1 MLRITVWN
9 ENLHEKRDEAV
20 RRVHPEG
27 IHTTLA
33 KVLGEDTS
41 FVIRTA
47 TLEDP
52 ECGLTEEVLQQTDVL
67 FWWGHMGHHL
77 VPDEIAERVHSH
89 VLKGMGLVV
98 LHSGHNSKIFKR
110 VCGTACNL
118 TWHDEARERLFA
130 VNPAHPIAKDI
141 PPHFQLEIEE
151 CYGEPFGI
159 PEPNELVFLA
169 WYNTGEVF
177 RAGCCFYR
185 GNGRIFYFQPG
196 HETYRSY
203 EVPEV
208 GKILRNAAHWAAPQ
222 YRADTLACPQILALE
237 DVR

>member
-9 ENLHEKRDEAV
+9 ENLHEKTDELV
-20 RRVHPEG
+20 RQIHPEG
-27 IHTTLA
+27 IHGTVAAL
-33 KVLGEDTS
+33 LGEDTD
-41 FVIRTA
+41 FQIRTA
-47 TLEDP
+47 TLDDP
-52 ECGLTEEVLQQTDVL
+52 ECGLTEEVLKQTDVL

-77 VPDEIAERVHSH
+77 VPDEVVKRVHEH
-89 VLKGMGLVV
+89 VLMGMGLVV
-98 LHSGHNSKIFKR
+98 LHSGHHSKIFKQL
-110 VCGTACNL
+110 CGTTCNL
-118 TWHDEARERLFA
+118 TWHDEARERLFV

-141 PPHFQLEIEE
+141 PPHFQLPNEE

-159 PEPNELVFLA
+159 PEPDELVFLA

-208 GKILRNAAHWAAPQ
+208 RQILRNAARWAAPQ
-222 YRADTLACPQILALE
+222 YRASELICPQILALE
-237 DVR
+237 DVQ